1 MKKVLKYDEHLN
13 FPWVHQ
19 SHCSITS
26 WRKIVQG
33 ASEEVDGKNVRDSP
47 EGGWQFISLIHFVM
61 QYFLCILP
69 NTFAND
75 KVVVKDPYI
84 LERAEARQLKRW
96 FANVSKYVWY
106 MDTPY
111 QKRSFRHIAKY
122 RKALGVFLYKV
133 QKRKEISSR
142 NLEGSILWRLSY
154 SFFLYLHW
162 MISYK
167 KRHFQG
173 KSCCLRFQRVRTFFQ
188 M

>member
-1 MKKVLKYDEHLN
+1 MIIWN
-13 FPWVHQ
+13 WM
-19 SHCSITS
+19 T
-26 WRKIVQG
+26 
-33 ASEEVDGKNVRDSP
+33 
-47 EGGWQFISLIHFVM
+47 VM

-122 RKALGVFLYKV
+122 RKALGGFLYIDS
-133 QKRKEISSR
+133 KEG
-142 NLEGSILWRLSY
+142 NKLKEGSILWRLSY